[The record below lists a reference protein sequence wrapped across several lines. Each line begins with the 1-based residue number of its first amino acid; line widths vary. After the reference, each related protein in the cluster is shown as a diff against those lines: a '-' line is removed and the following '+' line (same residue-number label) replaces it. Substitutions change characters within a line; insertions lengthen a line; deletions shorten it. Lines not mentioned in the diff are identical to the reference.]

1 MTQIL
6 EMTQSAKSVG
16 EMQVEIPGIA
26 RIFSTEMQ
34 GRSGDYW
41 LAINAAAAVAQ
52 GNVRAGVKRFH
63 IEGHGDLV
71 NVPMFQSDICMIA
84 AQQQRG
90 DFRAGQGLLGRRQ
103 QRYQVSVSMA
113 A

>member
-1 MTQIL
+1 MIQIL
-6 EMTQSAKSVG
+6 EMTQSDKSVG
-16 EMQVEIPGIA
+16 GMQVEIPGLA
-26 RIFSTEMQ
+26 RIFSTKMQ
-34 GRSGDYW
+34 GRSGDYR
-41 LAINAAAAVAQ
+41 LAISAAAVAQ
-52 GNVRAGVKRFH
+52 GDVCAGVKRFN

-90 DFRAGQGLLGRRQ
+90 DFRAGQGLLGRWQ
-103 QRYQVSVSMA
+103 QRYQVNVSTA